1 VTRPWALAAAAL
13 VVAAC
18 SFAEAQSRFSV
29 RDTQTMTRTLKF
41 AAGADRTLDVR
52 TVHGEIHV
60 VAADIAEVQM
70 DVRRTVRA
78 RTDAD
83 TADADREVTL
93 EFLDGS
99 SRVGAIVRDQGITC
113 GDSFS
118 RSGRQRYV
126 VEYAFTVR
134 VPRRTNLRLCTINGG
149 EVTVEGTDGDFDI
162 SNINGPVS
170 IRDVRGSGSA
180 ETINGEMTVSFVEP
194 PRGDSLFKT
203 LNGDVEVTFPARRSA
218 DLQLKTRNGD
228 LLTDF
233 DVQTLP
239 QQVTRQS
246 RNGGFIYRSEGSAR
260 VRVGNGGPE
269 LTFETFNGDVR
280 VLKGRR

>member
-1 VTRPWALAAAAL
+1 MTRYLAIAAAAL
-13 VVAAC
+13 VTAAC
-18 SFAEAQSRFSV
+18 SFAEAQSRLAV
-29 RDTQTMTRTLKF
+29 RDTQTITRTLKF

-52 TVHGEIHV
+52 TIHGEIHV
-60 VAADIAEVQM
+60 VAADISDVQM

-83 TADADREVTL
+83 AADAERQVTL
-93 EFLDGS
+93 EFADGS
-99 SRVGAIVRDQGITC
+99 SQVGAIVRDQGVTC

-118 RSGRQRYV
+118 RNGRQRYV

-149 EVTVEGTDGDFDI
+149 EVTVEGTDGDFEI

-170 IRDVRGSGSA
+170 IRDVRGSGAA
-180 ETINGEMTVSFVEP
+180 ETINGEMIVSFVEP

-203 LNGDVEVTFPARRSA
+203 LNGDVEVTFPSNLSA
-218 DLQLKTRNGD
+218 ELQLKTRNGE

-246 RNGGFIYRSEGSAR
+246 RNGGFVYRSDGSAR
-260 VRVGNGGPE
+260 VRVGSGGPE